1 MLDATLRAIAEPR
14 RRGILRLVRLDE
26 LSSGEIAARF
36 DVSRPA
42 ISQHLGVLLSA
53 GLITVR
59 KQGTRRLYRA
69 RPEALEEVRAYLEGF
84 WSHSLELLAEVAES
98 EERRPK
104 PDDTD

>member
-42 ISQHLGVLLSA
+42 ISQHLGVLLAA

-84 WSHSLELLAEVAES
+84 LEPQPGAARRGGGVRGTEAE
-98 EERRPK
+98 
-104 PDDTD
+104 TG